1 MRAGGAQ
8 AAVAFPSRRSVV
20 RLALAVVALATLA
33 LAPAGSDARPK
44 LHKCNI
50 GANKPVLCGHIMV
63 PAVRSNPSVGRQKI
77 GFVVRRRCDTSRPSK
92 GAFVYV
98 EGGPGYTSTSPDSF
112 KPLAAV
118 LAPFLKRHEM
128 IAISQRGT
136 GLSSPLFCKGLQ
148 RGTVSYQR
156 GLRQC
161 AKQLGPRRAGYTT
174 AESAADI
181 EAVRQALGL
190 PKRKMILYGDSY
202 GTYLGQSYAARY
214 GKGMRGLILSSAYP
228 GNDPFWRT
236 LYPAAERAVTRSCN
250 RAPNCSGNALGR
262 LHRMLRRAG
271 TSSKLSSNVL
281 NYLMGDASS
290 YAPGGYDHLNRV
302 VTEYLRG
309 NGRELRELVHPYG
322 PDQGPADYFSVGM
335 YAAVVCNDYPVPW
348 QRSAPVA
355 QRRKQLNRAIAAFRP
370 SNWWSPLRKKT
381 WAYDSASDISACLS
395 WPARAKGYQPPIP
408 KGGKMPGR
416 LDTLV
421 LAGEFDSITSVRE
434 ARTVTARFPRGRLY
448 IVPSRGHASDLYF
461 PFTSPATPRI
471 RHFVRALNR

>member
-1 MRAGGAQ
+1 MRLQFAIGGS
-8 AAVAFPSRRSVV
+8 AVAMMFLLFGS
-20 RLALAVVALATLA
+20 ALPGPAV
-33 LAPAGSDARPK
+33 AGAKPK
-44 LHKCNI
+44 LRKCDI
-50 GANKPVLCGHIMV
+50 GVNRLVLCGHINV
-63 PAVRSNPSVGRQKI
+63 PAVRGKPSAGRQKI
-77 GFVVRRRCDTSRPSK
+77 GFVVRPRGDRSRPSK
-92 GAFVYV
+92 GAIVYI
-98 EGGPGYTSTSPDSF
+98 EGGPGFTPTSPDSF

-118 LAPFLKRHEM
+118 MAPFLNRHEM

-136 GLSSPLFCKGLQ
+136 GRSDPLFCRGLQ

-161 AKQLGPRRAGYTT
+161 AKQLGVRRQGYTT

-181 EAVRQALGL
+181 EAVRRALGL
-190 PKRKMILYGDSY
+190 PKRKMVLYGDSY

-236 LYPAAERAVTRSCN
+236 LYPAAQRAVTRSCN

-262 LHRMLRRAG
+262 LNRMLRRAG
-271 TSSKLSSNVL
+271 TRSRLASNVL
-281 NYLMGDASS
+281 GYLMGDAAS

-302 VTEYLRG
+302 ITRYLRG
-309 NGRELRELVHPYG
+309 HGGELRQLVKPYG

-348 QRSAPVA
+348 QRSSPIAK
-355 QRRKQLNRAIAAFRP
+355 RRRQLNRAIADFRP
-370 SNWWSPLRKKT
+370 ADWWAPVGRKT
-381 WAYDSASDISACLS
+381 WAYDPASDISACLS
-395 WPARAKGYQPPIP
+395 WPARSAGYQPPIP
-408 KGGKMPGR
+408 RGRKMPGR
-416 LDTLV
+416 LRTLV

-434 ARTVTARFPRGRLY
+434 ARRVTSRFPRGRLY
-448 IVPSRGHASDLYF
+448 IVPSRGHASELYF

-471 RHFVRALNR
+471 RHFMRALNR